1 MFPHLFHCTRF
12 NFQLKNRKL
21 QKPTVPHFSFR
32 YGEPEW
38 IVNKER
44 SNYDILFDSLS
55 PIQGKLSGATVKEEL
70 VKSKLPNAVLAKI
83 WKLSDVDRDGYLDK
97 DEFALAM
104 HLINVKLQGNEIPED
119 LPRHLVPP
127 AKKERLYSP

>member
-1 MFPHLFHCTRF
+1 ML
-12 NFQLKNRKL
+12 
-21 QKPTVPHFSFR
+21 SS

-44 SNYDILFDSLS
+44 NNYDEVFETLN
-55 PIQGKLSGATVKEEL
+55 PMHGKLSGQTVKEEL

-83 WKLSDVDRDGYLDK
+83 WKLSDVDKDGYLDK

-104 HLINVKLQGNEIPED
+104 HLINVKLQGNEIPEE
-119 LPRHLVPP
+119 LPPHLVPP
-127 AKKERLYSP
+127 TKRERLYHH